1 MTRNRFIKT
10 ALLLVALLL
19 VLCLAIS
26 ASAATLDDL
35 TPIPAVQSAD
45 GEFSY
50 GWDAP
55 PKGPEAAGK
64 LIALILLSMG
74 WSTSS
79 RSSFAAINAGNRE
92 K

>member
-1 MTRNRFIKT
+1 MTGNRFIKT
-10 ALLLVALLL
+10 ALLLVTLLL

-26 ASAATLDDL
+26 ASAATLEDL

-55 PKGPEAAGK
+55 PEGPEAAGR
-64 LIALILLSMG
+64 LTALILLSLAG
-74 WSTSS
+74 
-79 RSSFAAINAGNRE
+79 RSSSSGFAAINAGNRE